1 MTITA
6 IRFPLLLCVLFG
18 LLLGSA
24 SAVATE
30 ASAARVHVIS
40 NDFVS
45 VAKFRDLQV
54 LALDADVELTA
65 FQIEQA
71 PADAAAWFDADLVI
85 LDTPRGSD
93 RRQVMAFSQPWLASS
108 ERPWLAVGGG
118 PPKGG
123 QLPGPVLHD
132 LAAYYAAGGRD
143 NLSRMM
149 QYLSAWHRGESTAQ
163 LPPAVP
169 LPAAGYYHPAA
180 KQPFTDLDAYFAWGE
195 DRWPQDAPILAIA
208 MSSGVLRDQQTAFHD
223 QLVAAIESAGGVPL
237 LFWYGRK
244 QPDAVQDM
252 LAPAKPSLLL
262 NTTHMLDGE
271 AMERA
276 FRALDIPVVMGLG
289 SRQTVEQWRSQAQGM
304 DAGMAAV
311 LMATPERWGMTDP
324 LVLSAM
330 EDGRRVAIPEQI
342 ELLIGRFLAAARL
355 QREAP
360 ESIKLALMFWN
371 SPAGERNLSA
381 SHLNVP
387 RSIADITAALAA
399 SGYTLSALDE
409 QKVIQQAQ
417 AMLSGL
423 YRHDQLDNLLV
434 KGLAVSFPV
443 SRYRQ
448 WLASL
453 PGKIQNQVKHTW
465 GEPEQHWSIRT
476 LDGELRF
483 VIPAMQLGHFL
494 WMPQPPRADRLG
506 AHVHDNVQPPGHFF
520 LATYL
525 YLRETYGADA
535 LIHLGTHG
543 TQEWTPGKDR
553 GLWAYD
559 YPNLAVGNLPVFY
572 PYIQDNIGEA
582 LQAKLRGRAVVISHQ
597 TPAFGP
603 AGLYAELT
611 HLHELM
617 HAYQM
622 LDSGPVKDK
631 AGEQLLN
638 AAIEQSLHLDMGW
651 DEASLKS
658 NPPAFAAALH
668 DHLHELAASSTPLG
682 LHTFGTAA
690 APEHRVMTVLQ
701 QLGMPYFDA
710 LGVEGDELLALETE
724 QLQQQPA
731 YSLLA
736 ETLATR
742 KLPEQALPKPLLPL
756 LQQAL
761 DNDAHLSLDN
771 EMEALLAGL
780 QGRFVAP
787 GPGGDPVRNPATS
800 SGTNLYAFEPD
811 KIPNKAAYAAAEDML
826 DQLVE
831 RYREEHQGDSPQRL
845 AFTLWSSEAIRT
857 QGLVEA
863 QIMHA
868 LGVRP
873 VWDEG
878 GRVRRLEIIPQAEL
892 KRPRMDVL
900 LQVTSVYRD
909 QFDGLMRHYATVIE
923 ALSEQEDPA
932 NPIAAHSRQLAD
944 ALRQRGLAD
953 EDAQQLSRARV
964 FSSPPGSYGSGVTD
978 LAMNS
983 TAWEDDSQLADTF
996 VASQSHVFTTREWG
1010 RAVADVNLLQDQLA
1024 QVDAVMMSR
1033 SSQVHGLLSTDHP
1046 FEYLGGLSAAVRQ
1059 QRGETPTLYISDY
1072 RGNSPRIAEAA
1083 AFLSAELRTR
1093 YQNPQWIKAMQA
1105 EGYSGAVQ
1113 MLKTVNN
1120 LFGWQV
1126 MDAGMV
1132 RADQWQ
1138 ALHETYVM
1146 DRHELGL
1153 NEWFAEQNPD
1163 AQSQLIERMVEAV
1176 RKGYWQP
1183 SETTLKQLTERWQT
1197 LVQDK
1202 GALPGAPKTVDYI
1215 EDMALGFGL
1224 SAQPASSSA
1233 AASPDNSENSA
1244 SQPSQQVKGQVLKAQ
1259 EMNVPTE
1266 DEWSYRLSL
1275 IGMLL
1280 LLALGAWRAH
1290 REHKIH
1296 LSNRETV

>member
-1 MTITA
+1 MTMTA
-6 IRFPLLLCVLFG
+6 IRFSLCWCVLFA
-18 LLLGSA
+18 LLSGSA
-24 SAVATE
+24 SVSATDTRP
-30 ASAARVHVIS
+30 ARVHVIS

-45 VAKFRDLQV
+45 TGKFIDLQV
-54 LALDADVELTA
+54 LALDAGIELTA

-93 RRQVMAFSQPWLASS
+93 RRQVMAFSKPWLGNSV
-108 ERPWLAVGGG
+108 RPWLAVGGG
-118 PPKGG
+118 PVKGG
-123 QLPGPVLHD
+123 QLPERVLHD
-132 LAAYYAAGGRD
+132 LAAYYAAGGKD
-143 NLSRMM
+143 NLTHMM
-149 QYLSAWHRGESTAQ
+149 QYLSALHRGESTEQ

-169 LPAAGYYHPAA
+169 LPTAGYYHPAA
-180 KQPFTDLDAYFAWGE
+180 KQPFTDLDAYFAWGK
-195 DRWPQDAPILAIA
+195 DRWQQDAPVLAIA

-223 QLVAAIESAGGVPL
+223 QLVAAIESTGAVPL

-244 QPDAVQDM
+244 QSDALYNM
-252 LAPAKPSLLL
+252 LAPAKPTLLL

-271 AMERA
+271 AMEKA
-276 FRALDIPVVMGLG
+276 FRALNIPVVMGLS
-289 SRQTVEQWRSQAQGM
+289 SRQTLAQWRSQVQGM

-311 LMATPERWGMTDP
+311 LMATPERWGMSDP

-330 EDGRRVAIPEQI
+330 EDGRRVAIPEQV
-342 ELLIGRFLAAARL
+342 ELLIGRFLATARL

-387 RSIADITAALAA
+387 RSIADITAELAS
-399 SGYTLSALDE
+399 SGYSLLPLDE
-409 QKVIQQAQ
+409 EGVINKAQ
-417 AMLSGL
+417 SMLSGL
-423 YRHDQLDNLLV
+423 YRHDQLDALLA
-434 KGLAVSFPV
+434 KGQAISFPV

-448 WLASL
+448 WLSSL
-453 PGKIQNQVKHTW
+453 PGKIQHQVLHTW
-465 GEPEQHWSIRT
+465 GEPDQHWSIRT
-476 LDGELRF
+476 LNGESQF
-483 VIPAMQLGHFL
+483 VIPAMKLGNFI

-506 AHVHDNVQPPGHFF
+506 AHVHDSAQPPGHLFQ
-520 LATYL
+520 ATYL
-525 YLRETYGADA
+525 YLREVYGADA

-582 LQAKLRGRAVVISHQ
+582 LQAKRRGRAIVISHQ

-617 HAYQM
+617 HTYQM
-622 LDSGPVKDK
+622 LDSGPVKVK

-638 AAIEQSLHLDMGW
+638 AAIEQNLHVDMGW
-651 DEASLKS
+651 DEEGLSS

-668 DHLHELAASSTPLG
+668 DHLHELAAASTPLG
-682 LHTFGTAA
+682 LHTFGTAS
-690 APEHRVMTVLQ
+690 APEYRVMTVLQ

-710 LGVEGDELLALETE
+710 LGVEGDELLALESE

-731 YSLLA
+731 YQLLA
-736 ETLATR
+736 ETLASG
-742 KLPEQALPKPLLPL
+742 KLPEQALPEPLMTL

-761 DNDAHLSLDN
+761 DNDVHLSMDN

-780 QGRFVAP
+780 KGRFVTP

-811 KIPNKAAYAAAEDML
+811 KIPNKAAYAAAEGML

-831 RYREEHQGDSPQRL
+831 RYREEHEGASPRRL

-857 QGLVEA
+857 QGLIEA

-873 VWDEG
+873 IWDEG
-878 GRVRRLEIIPQAEL
+878 GRVRKLEIIPQAEL
-892 KRPRMDVL
+892 KHPRIDVL

-909 QFDGLMRHYATVIE
+909 QFDGLMRQYAEVIE
-923 ALSEQEDPA
+923 LLSERDYPS
-932 NPIAAHSRQLAD
+932 NPIAVQSRQLAD
-944 ALRQRGLAD
+944 ALRQKGLSD
-953 EDAQQLSRARV
+953 EEARQLSRARL

-996 VASQSHVFTTREWG
+996 VASQSHVFTTHEWG
-1010 RAVADVNLLQDQLA
+1010 RPVADLNLLQDQLA
-1024 QVDAVMMSR
+1024 QVDAVLMSR

-1059 QRGETPTLYISDY
+1059 QRGENPALYVSDY
-1072 RGNSPRIAEAA
+1072 RGNSPRIADAA

-1093 YQNPQWIKAMQA
+1093 YQNPQWIKAMKA

-1113 MLKTVNN
+1113 MLKPVNN

-1138 ALHETYVM
+1138 AMHETYVM
-1146 DRHELGL
+1146 DRHDLGL

-1176 RKGYWQP
+1176 RKGYWQAD
-1183 SETTLKQLTERWQT
+1183 ETTLKQLTKRWQT
-1197 LVQDK
+1197 LQEK

-1215 EDMALGFGL
+1215 QDMALGFGL
-1224 SAQPASSSA
+1224 SAQPSPSSSA
-1233 AASPDNSENSA
+1233 DSA
-1244 SQPSQQVKGQVLKAQ
+1244 DISMKDDGQPSQQVKGQVLEAQ
-1259 EMNVPTE
+1259 EMNAPKQ
-1266 DEWSYRLSL
+1266 DDWSFRLAL
-1275 IGMLL
+1275 VFMLL
-1280 LLALGAWRAH
+1280 LLASGAWRAH
-1290 REHKIH
+1290 REQKNH
-1296 LSNRETV
+1296 LNNRDIT